1 MKNKSMTMAAV
12 FATLFLFSSATLAAG
27 TFKQYLAAKTDFQT
41 SDWAGGKVTIGTI
54 KGVVETSGS
63 TGNGMPNGTSVQF
76 CMVRSLRVNDSID
89 LVANCSFTDKDG
101 DILYAI
107 AERKQGD
114 VSAGSGGKGRTRFVG
129 GTGKY
134 NGATGGCDYLTR
146 YLPDSW
152 SIVQSD
158 CSRD

>member
-1 MKNKSMTMAAV
+1 MKNKPVTMTAV
-12 FATLFLFSSATLAAG
+12 FATLCLFSSVSFAAG

-41 SDWAGGKVTIGTI
+41 SDWNGGKVTIGTI
-54 KGVVETSGS
+54 KGVVETSSS

-76 CMVRSLRVNDSID
+76 CMLRSFRANDSID

-101 DILYAI
+101 DILYAV

-114 VSAGSGGKGRTRFVG
+114 VSAGSSGKGRTRFVG

-134 NGATGGCDYLTR
+134 TGATGGCEYLTR
-146 YLPDSW
+146 YLPDNW

-158 CSRD
+158 CNRD